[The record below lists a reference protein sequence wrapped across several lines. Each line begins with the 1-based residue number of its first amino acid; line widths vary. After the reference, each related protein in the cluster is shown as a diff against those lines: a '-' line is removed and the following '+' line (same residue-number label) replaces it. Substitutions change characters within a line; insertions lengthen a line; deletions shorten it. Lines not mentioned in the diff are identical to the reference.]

1 MNYTSFIV
9 KIVGKPEQSFFHNNI
24 IVTEMIVQF
33 VPARQKP
40 LNTKDIFQ
48 ISVWS
53 NSNYDTTKYYMLNDY
68 VIIEGYVS
76 LRPSMVNFKS
86 FKNEKQIEISIV
98 KLHPFFLN

>member
-24 IVTEMIVQF
+24 TVTEMVVQF

-53 NSNYDTTKYYMLNDY
+53 NSNSDVTKNYMLNDY
-68 VIIEGYVS
+68 LIIEGYVS
-76 LRPSMVNFKS
+76 LRPSMLNS
-86 FKNEKQIEISIV
+86 KNDKRIEISIV
-98 KLHPFFLN
+98 KVHPFF